1 MKIFGFLFGVSLA
14 RDLVQIPKAM
24 ANQFLPSRVKRKNS
38 WGEELWSGNLE
49 RECIEESC
57 DEHELLEGNF

>member
-49 RECIEESC
+49 RECIEEVR
-57 DEHELLEGNF
+57 